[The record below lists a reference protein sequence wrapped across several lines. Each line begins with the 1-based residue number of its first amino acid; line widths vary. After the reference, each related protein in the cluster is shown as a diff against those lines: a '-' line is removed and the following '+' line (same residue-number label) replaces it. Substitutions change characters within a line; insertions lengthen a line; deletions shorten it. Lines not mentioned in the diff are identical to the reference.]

1 MTWAYSVPQK
11 LGFPVQEMV
20 FVAFSYNSSLF
31 EILGFSNHSFS
42 CMRKILNGLKVD
54 LVQRFATVCFED
66 DSVAGTLLLLC
77 WAIILE
83 ELLLLRIS
91 SLSIVTSCE

>member
-1 MTWAYSVPQK
+1 M
-11 LGFPVQEMV
+11 
-20 FVAFSYNSSLF
+20 
-31 EILGFSNHSFS
+31 
-42 CMRKILNGLKVD
+42 GLKVD
-54 LVQRFATVCFED
+54 DFVQIFPTVCFEN

-83 ELLLLRIS
+83 ELLLFRIS